1 MFLFKYYKYNKVDVF
16 WAVWFLLKCIN
27 MDGWAAGANNTAQLS
42 QENKL
47 KLDEIQC
54 TIYVDWT

>member
-1 MFLFKYYKYNKVDVF
+1 
-16 WAVWFLLKCIN
+16 

-54 TIYVDWT
+54 TIYVDWTKINYCGNQK